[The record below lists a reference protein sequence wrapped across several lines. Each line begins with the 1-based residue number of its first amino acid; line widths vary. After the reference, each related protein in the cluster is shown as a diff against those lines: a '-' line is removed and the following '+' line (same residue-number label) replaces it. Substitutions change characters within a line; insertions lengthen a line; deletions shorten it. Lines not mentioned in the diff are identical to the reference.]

1 MKRPSPNATDFS
13 RSPRPRCPARPADTS
28 PEAARI
34 EREALERLGPQGR
47 AKLTFELIEQMRMIV
62 EAGVRARH
70 PDYTPE
76 QIRLARNRIYWG
88 DDLFRQVYPGV
99 EIET

>member
-1 MKRPSPNATDFS
+1 MPESSENLIPRKRDV
-13 RSPRPRCPARPADTS
+13 RCSMAPADTS

-34 EREALERLGPQGR
+34 EREALERLGPEGR
-47 AKLTFELIEQMRMIV
+47 AKLTFELIEQLRMIV

-70 PDYTPE
+70 PEYTPE
-76 QIRLARNRIYWG
+76 QVRLARNRIYWG

>member
-1 MKRPSPNATDFS
+1 MKQPSTNSTDPS
-13 RSPRPRCPARPADTS
+13 RTLCPALPADTS

-34 EREALERLGPQGR
+34 ERLALERLGPQGR
-47 AKLTFELIEQMRMIV
+47 AKLTFELIEQLRMIV

-70 PDYTPE
+70 PEYSP
-76 QIRLARNRIYWG
+76 QQVRLARNRLWWG

>member
-1 MKRPSPNATDFS
+1 MPESSENSIPRQRNA
-13 RSPRPRCPARPADTS
+13 RCSLAPADTS
-28 PEAARI
+28 PEVARV
-34 EREALERLGPQGR
+34 ERLALERLGPQGR
-47 AKLTFELIEQMRMIV
+47 MKLTFELIDQLRTIV

-88 DDLFRQVYPGV
+88 DDFFRQVYPGV